1 MRTLTQDLKYGLRML
16 ARNPGFAAVAVIS
29 LALGIGANTTIFS
42 IVDGM
47 FLRPWPVKNP
57 SQLMVISTK
66 SAKQTEFTT
75 SSYPDYLDIRNQV
88 SAFSG
93 VLAYDQHGAIVSGK
107 GQGEMVTVDVVSE
120 NYFAVLGVNAALG
133 RTFSTRPDQAGA
145 EGHGVV
151 ISYGLWQRRFGAE
164 PALPGQVVLLDGK
177 DFMVLGVTPHEFHG
191 LEKGSPTDLWVT
203 PKGMATMVPGAEA
216 EFQGRDNRGFEVVAR
231 LQPKARLEQAR
242 TQLQTLANRLAQAY
256 PATNKGNSFSVISAA
271 EEARQGLKSGLFLM
285 AMVSLVLLI
294 SCANVAN
301 LLIAQ
306 TERRQREIA
315 MRLALGAGR
324 RRLVAQL
331 LTEGLL
337 LALAGGVLG
346 LVLARWLINFLPA
359 LPPLSTVL
367 LGTDVRLDFRVLLF
381 TAALSL
387 LTPLVFGLA
396 PALQSSR
403 FGLVPV
409 LKGED
414 PRLGRSLSGHLPL
427 RSALVAG
434 ETALCLVLLVG
445 SGLLLRSL
453 LFSLRINPGFDT
465 KKNVLMLTM
474 APPTLYGYNET
485 QAAALYQSLVARLE
499 SVPGVLR
506 ASYARR
512 PPLTAEERGETQD
525 VIIPGMELSPGKAHL
540 NIRYNIVSPNFFR
553 TVGTRIL
560 RGRDF
565 SQLDTPAAPK
575 VVIINE
581 TMARQFW
588 PNQEALGRFLR
599 IEGKDHQIVGV
610 VESGKYV
617 YLHDAPEP
625 YMFFPFSQMFSVEAI
640 LFVEMGGDSQ
650 ALAQTILRE
659 AQSVDKNL
667 PVVDATTLQEYMRS
681 TLGEERA
688 SVSLLTGLSVLGI
701 FLAAVGLYGVVAYL
715 VSRRTHEFGIR
726 MALGARQGDVLR
738 MVLGRGIGLAALGAG
753 VGLVA
758 AFGVAQLMSSR
769 LYGVTPLDALTYAA
783 STVVVIAVAL
793 LASYLPARRA
803 TKVDPMAALRY
814 E

>member
-1 MRTLTQDLKYGLRML
+1 MSALFQDLKYGLRML
-16 ARNPGFAAVAVIS
+16 AKNPGVSAVAVLS
-29 LALGIGANTTIFS
+29 LALGIGANSTVFS

-57 SQLMVISTK
+57 SRLVVVSTNP
-66 SAKQTEFTT
+66 AKETGFTS

-88 SAFSG
+88 SAFEG
-93 VLAYDQHGAIVSGK
+93 VLAYGQRGAFVSGK

-133 RTFSTRPDQAGA
+133 RTFSTRPDQAEE
-145 EGHGVV
+145 EGHAVV
-151 ISYGLWQRRFGAE
+151 VSYGLWQRRFGAD
-164 PALPGQVVLLDGK
+164 PGLPGQVILLDGK
-177 DFMVLGVTPHEFHG
+177 DFTVLGATPQEFHG
-191 LEKGSPTDLWVT
+191 LEKGSPTDVWVT
-203 PKGMATMVPGAEA
+203 PKAWVTMVPGAGV
-216 EFQGRDNRGFEVVAR
+216 EFEGRDNRWFELVAR

-256 PATNKGNSFSVISAA
+256 PATNKGNGFGVISAA
-271 EEARQGLKSGLFLM
+271 EEARQGLRSGLFLM

-301 LLIAQ
+301 LLLAQ

-315 MRLALGAGR
+315 MRLALGAGQ

-337 LALAGGVLG
+337 LAWAGGVLG
-346 LVLARWLINFLPA
+346 LVLAGWLINLLPA
-359 LPPLSTVL
+359 LPPLSTAL

-387 LTPLVFGLA
+387 LTALVFGLA
-396 PALQSSR
+396 PALHSSR
-403 FGLVPV
+403 FDLVPV

-414 PRLGRSLSGHLPL
+414 PRLGRPSSGRFPL

-453 LFSLRINPGFDT
+453 LFSQRINPGFDRN
-465 KKNVLMLTM
+465 KNVLMLTM

-485 QAAALYQSLVARLE
+485 QSAALYQSLVARLE
-499 SVPGVLR
+499 SLPGVVR

-512 PPLTAEERGETQD
+512 PPLTPEERGETQD
-525 VIIPGMELSPGKAHL
+525 VTIPGMELSPGRAHL
-540 NIRYNIVSPNFFR
+540 NIRYNIVTPNFFR

-565 SQLDTPAAPK
+565 SRLDTPAATNA
-575 VVIINE
+575 VIVNE

-588 PNQEALGRFLR
+588 PAQEALGRFLR
-599 IEGKDHQIVGV
+599 IERKDYQIVGV

-625 YMFFPFSQMFSVEAI
+625 YMFFPFSQMFSFEAM
-640 LFVEMGGDSQ
+640 LFVETAGDSE
-650 ALAQTILRE
+650 ALAHTILRE

-667 PVVDATTLQEYMRS
+667 PVVEATTLREYMRS
-681 TLGEERA
+681 ALGEERA
-688 SVSLLTGLSVLGI
+688 SVSLLAGLSVLGI

-715 VSRRTHEFGIR
+715 VNRRTHEIGIR

-738 MVLGRGIGLAALGAG
+738 MVLGRGIRLGGLGAA

-758 AFGVAQLMSSR
+758 AFAVAQVMSGR
-769 LYGVTPLDALTYAA
+769 LYGVKPLDPLTYAA
-783 STVVVIAVAL
+783 GTAVVVAVAL

-803 TKVDPMAALRY
+803 TKVDPMVALRY